1 MYTPKINIM
10 FLQSYCIV
18 CPSKGRITIFS
29 LADCPHC
36 KRTKGALMDR
46 NIPFSEISL
55 STHPEKR
62 IDMLSIADRLTVPQ
76 VFFNSKHIGGADET
90 IAELDK
96 WDEEH
101 SFATALDQY
110 KMEIE
115 AQPDPEDSRLAIPT
129 TPPAVEKPIPPRDE
143 ENSIRLPDGSMAT
156 VLEVMLKLKNVLP
169 IADLKHN
176 LTIYKK
182 SFNGV
187 DSAVALAHAY
197 NVSINDAL
205 AFGKR
210 LDAAKIIYH
219 VVNEHR
225 YGNNLYYYRLQCH
238 QQPNILNSFRV
249 WTERV
254 DDDAM
259 ALLSRLKKSL
269 SKVESDVTDNQGR
282 VDYKS
287 APNNENWHIFEEAVC
302 ELQGVNMGKM
312 DEHTK
317 LAFGINLYNLM
328 IKYAFMKVGIGTTT
342 VSRSTFFSGV
352 MMNIGGDIM
361 SFSDLENGVLR
372 GNRKPPHS
380 FSVPFP
386 KKDPRSRLPVEKAD
400 CRIHFALN
408 CGATSCPPVKNFTVS
423 AIEEELRIVA
433 LAFVEQDVNCKVD
446 EAAHTI
452 FLSKIFDWYGSDFAP
467 SKKELPAKVLA
478 YLRGS
483 KKDVL
488 QAMIDSGKLVD
499 VKFNVYDWGTNAID
513 FVPFEASILKANYTS
528 ALALL

>member
-1 MYTPKINIM
+1 
-10 FLQSYCIV
+10 
-18 CPSKGRITIFS
+18 
-29 LADCPHC
+29 
-36 KRTKGALMDR
+36 MDR
-46 NIPFSEISL
+46 SIPFSEISL

-62 IDMLSIADRLTVPQ
+62 TDMLSIADRLTVPQ

-90 IAELDK
+90 IAELNK
-96 WDEEH
+96 WDEEQ
-101 SFATALDQY
+101 SFATALDRY

-129 TPPAVEKPIPPRDE
+129 TPPAVEKPTPPRDKE
-143 ENSIRLPDGSMAT
+143 KSIRLPDGSMAT
-156 VLEVMLKLKNVLP
+156 VLEVMLNLQNVLP

-182 SFNGV
+182 AFNGV
-187 DSAVALAHAY
+187 DSAVALAKAY
-197 NVSINDAL
+197 NVTIDDAL

-210 LDAAKIIYH
+210 LDAANIIHH

-238 QQPNILNSFRV
+238 HQPNILNSFRV

-259 ALLSRLKKSL
+259 ALLSRLKKLL

-282 VDYKS
+282 VDYKN
-287 APNNENWHIFEEAVC
+287 APKNENWPIFEEAVC
-302 ELQGVNMGKM
+302 ELQGVDMGKM

-328 IKYAFMKVGIGTTT
+328 IKYAFMKVGIGSTTT
-342 VSRSTFFSGV
+342 SRSSFFSGV
-352 MMNIGGDIM
+352 SMNIGGDIM
-361 SFSDLENGVLR
+361 SFSDLENGVMR
-372 GNRKPPHS
+372 GNRKPPYS
-380 FSVPFP
+380 FTVPFP
-386 KKDPRSRLPVEKAD
+386 KKDPRSRLPVENVD

-408 CGATSCPPVKNFTVS
+408 CGATSCPPVKNFTVA

-433 LAFVEQDVNCKVD
+433 LAFVEQDDNCKVVQ
-446 EAAHTI
+446 ETHTL

-467 SKKELPAKVLA
+467 SKKGLPAKVLMF
-478 YLRGS
+478 LRGT
-483 KKDVL
+483 KKEVL
-488 QAMIDSGKLVD
+488 QAMIASGKPVD
-499 VKFNVYDWGTNAID
+499 VKFSVYDWGTNASD
-513 FVPFEASILKANYTS
+513 FVPFDVNILKANYTS
-528 ALALL
+528 ALALI